1 MPSPELRCLEC
12 NRQFADLTAD
22 QEVERCAE
30 CGKFVVA
37 APTLLTLPVPPASA
51 PTTPTT
57 PLVDL
62 TAENDIPTVGKAKPA
77 GDDLPLAQ
85 PVKAPPPP
93 IKMPDWARRD
103 DEDEPAPPAPPK
115 AADPFRPALP
125 SKPAAPPPAPR
136 ATPTKWTEQPADV
149 PPKKPKIGLALFV
162 ALLFLLMML
171 GAIGVLG
178 YVVIR
183 GLKMRKVITQAD
195 PPAVVVV
202 HQPDAFNRSS
212 VS

>member
-37 APTLLTLPVPPASA
+37 APTLQLTPVAGTPPLDLAA
-51 PTTPTT
+51 E
-57 PLVDL
+57 LVAAKD
-62 TAENDIPTVGKAKPA
+62 DIPTVGKSKPA
-77 GDDLPLAQ
+77 DDDLPLAQ
-85 PVKAPPPP
+85 PVKPAPPP

-103 DEDEPAPPAPPK
+103 EDDAPPVKPAPPK
-115 AADPFRPALP
+115 ADPFRPALP
-125 SKPAAPPPAPR
+125 SRPAAPAPAPR
-136 ATPTKWTEQPADV
+136 TQPTPTKWADQPEEA
-149 PPKKPKIGLALFV
+149 PRQKPRIGFALFV
-162 ALLFLLMML
+162 AFIFLVMMVA
-171 GAIGVLG
+171 AIGVLG

-195 PPAVVVV
+195 QPAIVVV
-202 HQPDAFNRSS
+202 HQSDAFNRSS